1 MTFFK
6 SATLLA
12 LALLATVAAE
22 AADKRILLIAGKV
35 SHGPGD
41 HEFRAG
47 VLLWQESLKS
57 VPGIQVEVYTNG
69 WPQSDAVF
77 EGASAVVIYAD
88 GGGGHPA
95 IQGDRIKLVDAL
107 AAKGVG
113 IGCAHFGVE
122 VPTGDP
128 QKALWRWIGG
138 AYENQFSV
146 NPMWQPVYKD
156 LPKHPIANGVGS
168 FGLVDEW
175 YFNMRWDENA
185 KGVTHILTDSPSDDV
200 RDGPYVYP
208 PGPYPHIV
216 AASGRRETMMWVYD
230 RPDGGR
236 GFGFTGGHKHVNW
249 FNDNQR
255 KVVLNAILWLAKV
268 EIPANGVESK
278 VTIEQIATNL
288 DPKKDSA
295 SVANVAGNW
304 EVEVQINGNTGTPKI
319 QLVQAGINLLG
330 RYDGLLGQRELTG
343 QVRGEDVNF
352 SLTGEYEGN
361 KITVRYAGK
370 LNDDGTLAG
379 TIKFDGGDGAMEAT
393 WTGKRVK

>member
-1 MTFFK
+1 MTFSK
-6 SATLLA
+6 SAALA
-12 LALLATVAAE
+12 LALLATVASE

-47 VLLWQESLKS
+47 ALLWQESLKS

-69 WPQSDAVF
+69 WPQSDSVF

-95 IQGDRIKLVDAL
+95 IQGDRIKLVDSL
-107 AAKGVG
+107 TAKGVG

-122 VPTGDP
+122 VPAGDP
-128 QKALWRWIGG
+128 QKAMWRWIGG
-138 AYENQFSV
+138 AYEHQFSV

-249 FNDNQR
+249 YNDNQR

-278 VTIEQIATNL
+278 VTVEQIATNL

-295 SVANVAGNW
+295 NVPNVAGNW
-304 EVEVQINGNTGTPKI
+304 DVEVQVNGNTGNPKI
-319 QLVQAGINLLG
+319 QLVQAGNNLLG

-343 QVRGEDVNF
+343 QVRGKDVNF
-352 SLTGEYEGN
+352 SFGGELDGT
-361 KITVRYAGK
+361 KITARYAGK

-393 WTGKRVK
+393 WTGKRAK